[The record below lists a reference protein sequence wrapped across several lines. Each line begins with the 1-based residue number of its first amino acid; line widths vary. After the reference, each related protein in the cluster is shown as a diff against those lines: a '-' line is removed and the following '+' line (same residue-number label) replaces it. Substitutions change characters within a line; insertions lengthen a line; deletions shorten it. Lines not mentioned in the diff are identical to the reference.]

1 MLPSLRPLEVEKLA
15 SKPKSTVRTKET
27 RCFFKIEY
35 LIDEP
40 ESGTMLP
47 GAASYVDCP
56 NKEAELWAS
65 PNDLLEPSFVVPQPL
80 KTLQTESC
88 YYKSH
93 DVEKFQCNTCRRS
106 RAYAN
111 MTYEAHTAKLS
122 TTASSAKLTIIASEQ
137 GQNALHWSSDLL
149 ALLAVFFFKRNLQV
163 CPVLTVAGRPRPR
176 GINSAQRPA

>member
-1 MLPSLRPLEVEKLA
+1 MLPSLRPLEVGKLA
-15 SKPKSTVRTKET
+15 SKPKSTVKTKET

-80 KTLQTESC
+80 KTL
-88 YYKSH
+88 
-93 DVEKFQCNTCRRS
+93 
-106 RAYAN
+106 
-111 MTYEAHTAKLS
+111 
-122 TTASSAKLTIIASEQ
+122 
-137 GQNALHWSSDLL
+137 
-149 ALLAVFFFKRNLQV
+149 
-163 CPVLTVAGRPRPR
+163 
-176 GINSAQRPA
+176 